1 MEQVCKL
8 VGEVS
13 LQRILMV
20 CWGIGLDASALHS
33 RRDTLTRGSLIHGQ
47 FLGHLNALQWF
58 VYVTSRSE
66 VMSQFRPMK
75 HILTP
80 PFLGSLRTPWSAGL
94 TLHWHMALFI
104 LTAYLFLLAF
114 YLLLGQNPTD
124 MTVSF
129 FGESFDAISPLLEN
143 TVGYWLL
150 ISYLHAAVAP
160 LNFELTYWLRFDL
173 RCHERPM
180 GRYI

>member
-1 MEQVCKL
+1 
-8 VGEVS
+8 
-13 LQRILMV
+13 
-20 CWGIGLDASALHS
+20 
-33 RRDTLTRGSLIHGQ
+33 
-47 FLGHLNALQWF
+47 
-58 VYVTSRSE
+58 
-66 VMSQFRPMK
+66 MK

-104 LTAYLFLLAF
+104 LSAYLFLLAF

-129 FGESFDAISPLLEN
+129 FGESFEAISPLLEN

-160 LNFELTYWLRFDL
+160 LNFELHTGFGLIYVAMDALWVVILDVGLLLTWIFAALSHSHGCEQPCSEPDL
-173 RCHERPM
+173 LHEFPPQDCPVHLAV
-180 GRYI
+180 GWTPGTSPHVIYN